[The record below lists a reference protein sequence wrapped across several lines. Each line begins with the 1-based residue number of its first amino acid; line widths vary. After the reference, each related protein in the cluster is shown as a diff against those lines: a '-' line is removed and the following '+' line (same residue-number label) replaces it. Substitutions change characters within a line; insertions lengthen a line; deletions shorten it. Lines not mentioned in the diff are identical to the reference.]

1 MTRRLAFV
9 IGLLTVLG
17 ESHLF
22 LTCQNFG
29 KSCHNRSTFHRIF
42 SALVFLPLGG
52 RKVEI
57 IDDVPQ
63 EKLSV
68 REGGGGGHHPG
79 ADCRHFTPM
88 TALL

>member
-1 MTRRLAFV
+1 MSRICSSLAKTLV
-9 IGLLTVLG
+9 KVATTAVLSIG
-17 ESHLF
+17 F
-22 LTCQNFG
+22 
-29 KSCHNRSTFHRIF
+29 F

-68 REGGGGGHHPG
+68 REGGGG
-79 ADCRHFTPM
+79 ATIR
-88 TALL
+88 ALIAAISRR